1 MLSTSNNTPIVQ
13 SSLNESFD
21 GVEMWNN
28 NSQKLGEQQKP
39 KIAIPA
45 ITLSIRSIPPIF
57 VHIVL
62 GVVPIMFT
70 PQVNLTSIIDK
81 FQLHLQ

>member
-1 MLSTSNNTPIVQ
+1 MYSGHQPNDPVRIGTIPINPQGIGIAPAIV
-13 SSLNESFD
+13 
-21 GVEMWNN
+21 
-28 NSQKLGEQQKP
+28 KY

-70 PQVNLTSIIDK
+70 PQVNLSTIIDK
-81 FQLHLQ
+81 LQLHLQ